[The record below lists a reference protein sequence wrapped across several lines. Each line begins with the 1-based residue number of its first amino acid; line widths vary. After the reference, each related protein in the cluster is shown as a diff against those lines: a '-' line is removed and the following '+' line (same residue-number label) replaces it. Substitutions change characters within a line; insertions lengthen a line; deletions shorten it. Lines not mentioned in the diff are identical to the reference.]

1 MPFRILLGS
10 DSGESDSSIG
20 WPWRVSSRA
29 RKACC
34 KCGPLHAAGWTEA
47 FAAIGETR
55 GYASLERTPR
65 RWFVGM
71 QGSHPSSPIC
81 VAEKTLPPEIA
92 EALSFTQTASKQVFA
107 LGAPNRREAV
117 RFLQQAA
124 FAWCCAI

>member
-1 MPFRILLGS
+1 MPFRILPGS

-34 KCGPLHAAGWTEA
+34 KCGPFHAAGWTEA

-92 EALSFTQTASKQVFA
+92 EAFSFTQKASRQVFA
-107 LGAPNRREAV
+107 LGAPNRGEAV